1 MMDDEINKLLGMPP
15 RERPSSKK
23 ALKDMPEPSYLDD
36 LAFMYKYN
44 LVPRVNYLAAQ
55 LFGPG
60 PSYSDPLPGRERSPV
75 GFMGDM
81 PTQATPS
88 QPMALNAFV
97 FNPTRAYPRYYT
109 ATATSNEGVE
119 GPSKFM
125 DGFGYLGNDVPAG
138 FMDMATGRYPGFVR

>member
-1 MMDDEINKLLGMPP
+1 MVDEVNELLGRVA
-15 RERPSSKK
+15 RERYSSKE
-23 ALKDMPEPSYLDD
+23 ALKDLPEPSYLDD
-36 LAFMYKYN
+36 LTFMYQHNFMPRYN
-44 LVPRVNYLAAQ
+44 ALAAQ

-60 PSYSDPLPGRERSPV
+60 PSYSDPLTSRERSPV

-81 PTQATPS
+81 PTQATPA

-97 FNPTRAYPRYYT
+97 FNPMRAYPRYYT
-109 ATATSNEGVE
+109 ATETSNEDVK

-125 DGFGYLGNDVPAG
+125 EGFSYLGNDRPWG